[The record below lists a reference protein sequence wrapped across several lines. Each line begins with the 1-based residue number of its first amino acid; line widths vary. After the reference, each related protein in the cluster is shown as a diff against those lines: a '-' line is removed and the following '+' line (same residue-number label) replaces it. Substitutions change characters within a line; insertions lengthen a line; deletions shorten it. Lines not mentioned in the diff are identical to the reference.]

1 MVFLLTRPEPSL
13 CEEITQL
20 VRLLLDTTH
29 SLHDNRPITHVNN
42 INRDINHSWRDNSNR
57 RTIHSNETLTEIQ
70 CLLDKTQ
77 HILRKIMRLNQSR
90 NAIAKLIQ

>member
-70 CLLDKTQ
+70 CKVAPLDKTQ
-77 HILRKIMRLNQSR
+77 YI
-90 NAIAKLIQ
+90 IAYYYYYYYKRMSLT